1 MCSNYQQNIN
11 QSVPMSEMVPQR
23 QIAATWKTLN
33 NPDHLSYSS
42 LAWSTQ
48 GESFWQSFSGNL
60 LNDWTRFARLDGK
73 YVWFE

>member
-1 MCSNYQQNIN
+1 
-11 QSVPMSEMVPQR
+11 MSAMVPQR

-33 NPDHLSYSS
+33 IPDHLSYSS

-73 YVWFE
+73 YV